1 MLDEP
6 AAQQSDPTVLNLQ
19 LRSLSK
25 QSNLQPMPVSS
36 IEAADKNPK
45 KISAWINSINDLH
58 KSKPPP
64 HVSYSKPMP
73 DIEKLMQVIWNDR
86 PVFCP
91 LNWFLLY
98 CFVLQRYND
107 GAYLV

>member
-1 MLDEP
+1 VLDEP

-73 DIEKLMQVIWNDR
+73 DIEKLMQVN
-86 PVFCP
+86 
-91 LNWFLLY
+91 
-98 CFVLQRYND
+98 
-107 GAYLV
+107 